1 MGLLNTHQL
10 LSGARRP
17 GTIKTYVT
25 SLVKERPVAADTAGT
40 LSLTGGLIEFDGRD
54 WSLDGLTFDLTAA
67 APYLKSNTE
76 YVVAAVPAYDE
87 PLSKTDAETNPLY
100 TGKGINYYVTQDPNS
115 LEFYATHFM
124 PSEVEASVIPYGGW
138 NALQKKAWTVGLE
151 PAEKLVFDKYSSE
164 LEKLADPRFTGKLMP
179 ITGVQFILAEVYPQD
194 NSSSPDKTLSM
205 SKAEFEFFL
214 AGQGFVPSERLVP
227 TAPYTITDP
236 VAKTGTFYTDTTA
249 TTGLPG
255 VAPGEKLYRVATIAL
270 YSSAANAESNINPF
284 PVAGANDIDLA
295 EAYNFVTAV
304 APNGLGWTDVFAVAY
319 EYYMPS
325 YMSLGHTGYEFGI
338 TRFITKENV
347 RSFGRVNPV
356 YLEDQLKSFRVPNA
370 GRARPALMWYAD
382 PASLFRVM
390 TGICTPTTVAI
401 DASYGFQIIRD
412 DELGGR

>member
-25 SLVKERPVAADTAGT
+25 SLIKERPVATDTSGT
-40 LSLTGGLIEFDGRD
+40 LSLSGGLIEFDGRD
-54 WSLDGLTFDLTAA
+54 WSLDTLTFDLSAA

-87 PLSKTDAETNPLY
+87 PLSKVDAETNPIY
-100 TGKGINYYVTQDPNS
+100 QGKGINYYVTQESGS

-124 PSEVEASVIPYGGW
+124 PSEVEASVLPYGGW

-151 PAEKLVFDKYSSE
+151 PAEKLVFDRYSSE
-164 LEKLADPRFTGKLMP
+164 LEKLADPRFTGRLLP

-205 SKAEFEFFL
+205 TQTQFEFFL
-214 AGQGFVPSERLVP
+214 SGQGFVPSERLTP
-227 TAPYTITDP
+227 TTPYTILDP

-249 TTGLPG
+249 TIGLPG
-255 VAPGEKLYRVATIAL
+255 VAPGSKMYRLATVAL
-270 YSSAANAESNINPF
+270 YSSAANAETNVNPF
-284 PVAGANDIDLA
+284 PVAGATDMDLT
-295 EAYNFVTAV
+295 EAYNFVTAA
-304 APNGLGWTDVFAVAY
+304 APNGLGWTNVFAVAY

-325 YMSLGHTGYEFGI
+325 YMALGHTGYEFGI
-338 TRFITKENV
+338 NRFITKEQV
-347 RSFGRVNPV
+347 RSFGRVNPI

-370 GRARPALMWYAD
+370 GEARPALMWYAD
-382 PASLFRVM
+382 PASLFSIM
-390 TGICTPTTVAI
+390 TGVCTPTTVAL
-401 DASYGFQIIRD
+401 DATYGFKVIRD